1 MDGINGPVY
10 LGGSVT
16 TTHDA
21 EVIERMR
28 PHLEEANQRRGARV
42 ARARFASRGGRGAEM
57 RCGKVSE
64 AGLRRL

>member
-28 PHLEEANQRRGARV
+28 PHLEEANQRRGAPMALGRL
-42 ARARFASRGGRGAEM
+42 AGCGGRGAEM
-57 RCGKVSE
+57 RCAEAFV
-64 AGLRRL
+64 AGLPRL